1 MEIRANSG
9 KLVPV
14 LLKPSFVSG
23 YELLIKAREACRVP
37 SANPFLFG
45 CPRAL
50 SAYRPAT
57 CIQLYAIKCGAKDPK
72 LLSLLKIRRHFRTML
87 QLINLDKDEAEQI
100 LGPGNQ
106 LRRLKHDSDLLLDDS
121 EMYLDGKQGAADTTE
136 LSKIEPRLRGAPV
149 PIPVMGIGT
158 NTGLETS
165 THCKKFHCLHCSET
179 FF

>member
-14 LLKPSFVSG
+14 LLKPSFVSA
-23 YELLIKAREACRVP
+23 YELLIKSREACRVP
-37 SANPFLFG
+37 SENLFLFG

-57 CIQLYAIKCGAKDPK
+57 CLQLYAIKCGAKDPK

-121 EMYLDGKQGAADTTE
+121 EMYLDGKQGRCRYPRTFEE
-136 LSKIEPRLRGAPV
+136 LPLVNVVKIDPRLTRSAPA
-149 PIPVMGIGT
+149 PIPVMDIGT
-158 NTGLETS
+158 NTRVKTS
-165 THCKKFHCLHCSET
+165 THT
-179 FF
+179 

>member
-1 MEIRANSG
+1 MATVELVSAAAILRNIRNLLLHEPSHITCRYFTRMEIRAKSG

-14 LLKPSFVSG
+14 LLKPSFVSA

-37 SANPFLFG
+37 SENPFLFG
-45 CPRAL
+45 CPRVL

-57 CIQLYAIKCGAKDPK
+57 CLQLHAIKCGAKDPK

-106 LRRLKHDSDLLLDDS
+106 LRRLKQDSDLLLDDS
-121 EMYLDGKQGAADTTE
+121 EMYLDGKQG
-136 LSKIEPRLRGAPV
+136 V
-149 PIPVMGIGT
+149 T
-158 NTGLETS
+158 NTPDLSQG
-165 THCKKFHCLHCSET
+165 
-179 FF
+179 

>member
-1 MEIRANSG
+1 MPLHEPLCNTCRYFTRMEIRANSG

-121 EMYLDGKQGAADTTE
+121 EMYLDGKQGAADTPE
-136 LSKIEPRLRGAPV
+136 LSKSWLWLMLSRLTQGF
-149 PIPVMGIGT
+149 
-158 NTGLETS
+158 N
-165 THCKKFHCLHCSET
+165 
-179 FF
+179 